1 MGAMEAREPIHV
13 VICDDDP
20 VMLPYLREL
29 TEKTLAEE
37 TLVLRTALSPDELD
51 EQARGAH
58 ILILDIQM
66 PEQSGIALAQDILR
80 DNPGSQIVFVSGFVR
95 YVSDVYD
102 VPHVAMV
109 MKDRLEEQL
118 PKFLLRAARQARMR
132 AVKWM
137 TVQFRGKEERILAS
151 NVCYLERSGH
161 VTRVYLQS
169 GQCLQTREKLDSLIN
184 RTGEPTFCR
193 CHVSYAVNLR
203 WVSSLEGQGF
213 RMQNGERLPISRI
226 HLHKAREAFFG
237 YLQAIT

>member
-1 MGAMEAREPIHV
+1 MEIKEPLQV

-20 VMLPYLREL
+20 VMLQHLREL
-29 TEKTLAEE
+29 TEEILASETLA
-37 TLVLRTALSPDELD
+37 LRAALSPEELD
-51 EQARGAH
+51 EQARSAQ
-58 ILILDIQM
+58 ILVLDIQM
-66 PEQSGIALAQDILR
+66 PEQDGIALAKSIFR
-80 DNPGSQIVFVSGFVR
+80 ENPDCQIVFVTGFVR

-102 VPHVAMV
+102 VPHVATV

-118 PKFLLRAARQARMR
+118 PKFLLRAARQARMQ
-132 AVKWM
+132 ATKWM
-137 TVQFRGKEERILAS
+137 TVQIRGKEERVLAS

-161 VTRVYLQS
+161 VTRVYLQN
-169 GQCLQTREKLDSLIN
+169 GQCLQTREKLDSLIS
-184 RTGEPTFCR
+184 RTGEPTLCR

-226 HLHKAREAFFG
+226 HLHNAREAFFG

>member
-1 MGAMEAREPIHV
+1 MEIKEPLQI

-20 VMLPYLREL
+20 VMLQYLRKL
-29 TEKTLAEE
+29 TEKTLIAE
-37 TLVLRTALSPDELD
+37 TLTLRTALSPRELD
-51 EQARGAH
+51 ERARNAH

-66 PEQSGIALAQDILR
+66 PEQDGIALAKSIFR
-80 DNPGSQIVFVSGFVR
+80 ENPGGQIVFVSGFVR

-118 PKFLLRAARQARMR
+118 PKFLLRAALQARMQ
-132 AVKWM
+132 AAKWM
-137 TVQFRGKEERILAS
+137 TLQFRGKEERILAS

-161 VTRVYLQS
+161 VTRVYLQN

-184 RTGEPTFCR
+184 RTGEPTLCR

-203 WVSSLEGQGF
+203 WVSSMEGQGF

-226 HLHKAREAFFG
+226 HLHNAREAFFG